1 MLPVES
7 LAHSIAAKIDEA
19 GVLLSC
25 IAVQLVVA
33 PLFAT

>member
-1 MLPVES
+1 MLPIES

-19 GVLLSC
+19 GVVMSC
-25 IAVQLVVA
+25 IAVQLVVE